1 MSISSDDIKAKCANQ
16 PHDEYADTDFEGCDI
31 FLPRNAVASLVQWD
45 KVELTLRQYV
55 DKAQILGLTEYVMKN
70 AQRVF
75 LTLVFCGN
83 INLISTFCEANFT
96 DDDLPIE
103 VDLYQLPRTRQIRRL
118 NMKNTPSL
126 ERQDLACFRY
136 WRRFELEA
144 FIENQWIFSA
154 PVLREGDFDY
164 EFHPRCPLP
173 FVPTRH
179 HSRRYWGYLSVVRK
193 LGLLT
198 EHQEIFF

>member
-1 MSISSDDIKAKCANQ
+1 
-16 PHDEYADTDFEGCDI
+16 
-31 FLPRNAVASLVQWD
+31 
-45 KVELTLRQYV
+45 
-55 DKAQILGLTEYVMKN
+55 MKN

-75 LTLVFCGN
+75 LKLVFCGN

-103 VDLYQLPRTRQIRRL
+103 VDLYQLPGTRQIRRL

-136 WRRFELEA
+136 WRRSELEA
-144 FIENQWIFSA
+144 FIEHQWIFLA
-154 PVLREGDFDY
+154 PVFREGDFDY

-179 HSRRYWGYLSVVRK
+179 HSRRYWGYHSAVRK

-198 EHQEIFF
+198 EHQENLFSALTSTRVCSRAVC